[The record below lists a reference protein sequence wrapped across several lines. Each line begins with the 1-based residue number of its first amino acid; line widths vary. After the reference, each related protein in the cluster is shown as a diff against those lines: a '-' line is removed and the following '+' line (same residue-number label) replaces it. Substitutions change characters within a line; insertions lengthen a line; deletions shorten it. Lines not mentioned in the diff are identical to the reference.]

1 MAFGIIGG
9 TGLYEI
15 GEAGW
20 EPITVATPFGEV
32 TAYAG
37 AISGREAVFLP
48 RHGREHS
55 LLPHQVNYRANIMTL
70 QMLHC
75 DRVIAFNAVGSLS
88 ASLPVGSLCLA
99 AQFLDFTCGRPRSL
113 FEPPDYPPM
122 HVDMTEPYCQEL
134 REHLA
139 AAAQVLGM
147 GPVQEVVYVCTEGP
161 RFETAA
167 EIRMFALLGGDVVG
181 MTGVPEVVFA
191 REARLCY
198 ASICVV
204 TNLAAGVEPEHVLS
218 AEEVT
223 AIIDAK
229 RRDLI
234 ALLEEA
240 VTRIPQ
246 EHSCRCP
253 RP

>member
-1 MAFGIIGG
+1 MAVGIIGG
-9 TGLYEI
+9 TGLYEV

-20 EPITVATPFGEV
+20 APTPVATPFGEV
-32 TAYAG
+32 TVYAG
-37 AISGREAVFLP
+37 TISGREAIFLP

-55 LLPHQVNYRANIMTL
+55 LLPHQVNYRGNIMAL
-70 QMLHC
+70 KMLHC
-75 DRVIAFNAVGSLS
+75 DRVIAFNAVGALRASLS
-88 ASLPVGSLCLA
+88 VGSLCLA
-99 AQFLDFTCGRPRSL
+99 TQFLDFTRGRPRSL
-113 FEPPDYPPM
+113 FEPPEYPPL

-134 REHLA
+134 RAHLA
-139 AAAQVLGM
+139 GAAEILGM
-147 GPVQEVVYVCTEGP
+147 GPLQEVVYVCTEGP
-161 RFETAA
+161 RFETTA

-191 REARLCY
+191 REAGLCY

-204 TNLAAGVEPEHVLS
+204 TNPAAGVQPEHVVS

-223 AIIDAK
+223 AIIETK
-229 RRDLI
+229 RRDLM

-240 VTRIPQ
+240 VVRIPE

-253 RP
+253 SP